1 MHGLHLEISI
11 WLIGEGGREGLNC
24 IMTWFFMKMENL
36 SGAMDEHAEWI
47 NDSYLQYIKRLIYK
61 IDVSQILEIF

>member
-1 MHGLHLEISI
+1 
-11 WLIGEGGREGLNC
+11 
-24 IMTWFFMKMENL
+24 
-36 SGAMDEHAEWI
+36 MDEHAEWI